1 MQHTGGF
8 GRGGPALECC
18 RPALRPDTLRTMRFR
33 RGAVAVLL
41 AASAC
46 GGDGGSGPGPGDYF
60 TQLQRVSETAH
71 IQERGLRRDM
81 RIRFERADRPAE
93 RVLVLDVFIGQSAR
107 LYQDVVD
114 ALRALEPP
122 ESVSAP
128 HAAYMEAWQG
138 KLDLIVTVREAGF
151 VGWVEIQHALEAS
164 VFDDATAETR
174 TRCEELQSAVAA
186 SGEEVDLAC
195 DGRPA

>member
-1 MQHTGGF
+1 
-8 GRGGPALECC
+8 
-18 RPALRPDTLRTMRFR
+18 MRFR
-33 RGAVAVLL
+33 RGAVLAVLL
-41 AASAC
+41 AVSAC
-46 GGDGGSGPGPGDYF
+46 GGDAGSGLGRGDYF

-71 IQERGLRRDM
+71 IQERGLRRDL
-81 RIRFERADRPAE
+81 RVRLERADRPAE
-93 RVLVLDVFIGQSAR
+93 RVIVLDVFVGQSSR

-122 ESVSAP
+122 ESVSAR
-128 HAAYMEAWQG
+128 HDAYMSAWQG
-138 KLDLIVTVREAGF
+138 QLDLIIKVRDAGF
-151 VGWVEIQHALEAS
+151 VGWVALREALEAS
-164 VFDDATAETR
+164 VFDDATVETR